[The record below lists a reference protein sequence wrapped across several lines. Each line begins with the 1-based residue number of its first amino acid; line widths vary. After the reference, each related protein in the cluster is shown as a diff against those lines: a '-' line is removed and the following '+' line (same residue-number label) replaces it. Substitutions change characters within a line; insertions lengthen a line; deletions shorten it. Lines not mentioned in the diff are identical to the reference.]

1 MCVRVSERGA
11 RRSQIETISSPP
23 PAATAAVCSFRQK
36 NVFATAARAVLPNK
50 QVILPRFN

>member
-23 PAATAAVCSFRQK
+23 PAAAVCSFRQK